1 MHFKGA
7 SVSPTEL
14 KKVKS
19 KTFSG
24 VQCRIAKY
32 FSVATVLL
40 PDDWHTCS
48 PDSYHHCTNVL
59 SDGIRDAFC
68 FRVHYVKNCDFSRTA
83 FHVNNLS
90 VYYQNRNPFKSVFLT
105 GLKPTN
111 LSTLLQSL
119 KRPQLRSLLL
129 LSLNI
134 NT

>member
-7 SVSPTEL
+7 SVALTKL
-14 KKVKS
+14 KRVKS

-32 FSVATVLL
+32 FSVATLLL
-40 PDDWHTCS
+40 PDDWHSCS
-48 PDSYHHCTNVL
+48 PDSCHHCTKVL

-68 FRVHYVKNCDFSRTA
+68 FLVHCVENYEFGRTSL
-83 FHVNNLS
+83 HVNNRS
-90 VYYQNRNPFKSVFLT
+90 VYYWTRNPFNSVFLR

-119 KRPQLRSLLL
+119 KRP
-129 LSLNI
+129 
-134 NT
+134 